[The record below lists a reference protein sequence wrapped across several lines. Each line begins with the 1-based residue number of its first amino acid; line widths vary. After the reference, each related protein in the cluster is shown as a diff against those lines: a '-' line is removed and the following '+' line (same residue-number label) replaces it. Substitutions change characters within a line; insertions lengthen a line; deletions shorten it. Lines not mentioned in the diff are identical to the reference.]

1 MAGFPFYNFHSGEW
15 GYILSGRRWLDIK
28 FHFAPAH
35 LNPPVTLD
43 ARDSAF
49 NKSPFISLIAIIL
62 VQFSRNR
69 GRFKKKEE
77 ERRWK
82 MNEKSSLDLPSIPL
96 RKPNRTNSISMENR
110 FT

>member
-28 FHFAPAH
+28 FHFAPAR
-35 LNPPVTLD
+35 LNPAVTLD

-69 GRFKKKEE
+69 GRFKKKKKEKEEE

-82 MNEKSSLDLPSIPL
+82 MNRKSSWDLVPFHSHV
-96 RKPNRTNSISMENR
+96 RKSSKWNE
-110 FT
+110 